1 MECKDCKIIC
11 DGTEIAT
18 IKCGN
23 DEGFSINYTEK
34 GKKMYKELSKG
45 CC

>member
-1 MECKDCKIIC
+1 MKCKDCKIVC

-23 DEGFSINYTEK
+23 DGFSINYTEK
-34 GKKMYKELSKG
+34 GKKLGKELCNG